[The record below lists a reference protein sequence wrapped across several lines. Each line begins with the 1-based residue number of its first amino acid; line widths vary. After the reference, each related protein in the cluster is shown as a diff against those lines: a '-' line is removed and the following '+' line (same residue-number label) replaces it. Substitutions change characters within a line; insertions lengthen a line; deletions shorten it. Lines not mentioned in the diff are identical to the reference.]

1 MNEKFEKL
9 VNIISMMPGIGPRHA
24 TRIALS
30 MLDWDS
36 DKRSRLLDTLKD
48 VFDKINFCENCFFV
62 SDANICNICSNPK
75 RDTSRIAVVENAPDL
90 ISFERVGIYKGLYH
104 VLGGTINPA
113 QGKMPASLKI
123 RQLIDRILK
132 YENIDKPLEII
143 LATGSHVHGETTA
156 LYLIEEL
163 KQLNVKITRLAR
175 GLASGS
181 TIEYA
186 DPLTLTHALKER
198 KEEV

>member
-1 MNEKFEKL
+1 MNETFEKL
-9 VNIISMMPGIGPRHA
+9 INIIAMMPGIGPRHA

-36 DKRSRLLDTLKD
+36 DKRSKMLDTLKD

-62 SDANICNICSNPK
+62 SESSLCNICSDSR
-75 RDTSRIAVVENAPDL
+75 RDQSRIAVVENAPDL

-113 QGKMPASLKI
+113 QGRLPANLKI
-123 RQLIDRILK
+123 RQLIERVLRYSD
-132 YENIDKPLEII
+132 EDKPLEII
-143 LATGSHVHGETTA
+143 LATGSHTYGETTA

-163 KQLNVKITRLAR
+163 KPLNVKITRLAR

-181 TIEYA
+181 TIEYS
-186 DPLTLTHALKER
+186 DPLTLTHALKDR
-198 KEEV
+198 TSA

>member
-1 MNEKFEKL
+1 MNETFEKL
-9 VNIISMMPGIGPRHA
+9 VTIIAMMPGIGPRHA

-30 MLDWDS
+30 MLDWDPE
-36 DKRSRLLDTLKD
+36 KRNRLLGTLKD

-62 SDANICNICSNPK
+62 SEENMCNICKDPK
-75 RDTSRIAVVENAPDL
+75 RDRNRIAVVENAPDL

-104 VLGGTINPA
+104 VLGGTINPS
-113 QGKMPASLKI
+113 QGKMPSNLKI
-123 RQLIDRILK
+123 RNLIQRVQEHDHK
-132 YENIDKPLEII
+132 SELEII

-163 KQLNVKITRLAR
+163 KPLDVKITRLAR

-198 KEEV
+198 RQEV